1 MLWIA
6 IVAKVHALGSFQS
19 IVTSVVTSNHNQ
31 YHHQYHHQTRRLRL
45 RRCRLCC
52 FRDRPLDAGIESNER
67 NPPLPRTTTGSEREN
82 SNGLPLCLFTLQWSS
97 PVNLEVPEM
106 TEARRQ
112 QRCEK
117 KVEYNRG
124 QG

>member
-1 MLWIA
+1 MLLIA

-67 NPPLPRTTTGSEREN
+67 NPPYLEQQQVLKERIVTGCHFVCLH
-82 SNGLPLCLFTLQWSS
+82 SNGL
-97 PVNLEVPEM
+97 V
-106 TEARRQ
+106 R
-112 QRCEK
+112 
-117 KVEYNRG
+117 
-124 QG
+124 